1 MAESAI
7 GYFNALAALRGTPRE
22 GPLKGSVASDGG
34 LRANPPGWRSIR
46 QSLGARSGPKRP
58 QLGGYLDGVALP
70 DVVGVPVRASDHQ
83 IQQSSDQ
90 DDGQPDR
97 DDPPV
102 QEGTRVAG
110 LEQQY
115 HCEDPIAQREH

>member
-58 QLGGYLDGVALP
+58 QLGGYLDGVAVTDAAVLL
-70 DVVGVPVRASDHQ
+70 GVSPARISQLNKDKTDAAVAS
-83 IQQSSDQ
+83 
-90 DDGQPDR
+90 
-97 DDPPV
+97 
-102 QEGTRVAG
+102 
-110 LEQQY
+110 
-115 HCEDPIAQREH
+115 